1 MAEQNQQNIN
11 LTLTLEQTNAVLTAL
26 SKFPYDQVAE
36 LIANVS
42 DQARGQVQQPQD
54 TLVQTPELVQ
64 E

>member
-1 MAEQNQQNIN
+1 